1 MPWKLPGSRPD
12 SYQSPSLVSM
22 MGHRI
27 PHERNVPSNKEIF
40 IRYGQIIPTPIYI
53 VEKSKKNLKKK
64 KSTKKKQLQTLFL
77 KVWIHSTLFFC
88 LKNISILIYTRIKNY
103 YFINIDLFNGKEE
116 TSYYNYNFLILNK
129 R

>member
-64 KSTKKKQLQTLFL
+64 KINQKETVT
-77 KVWIHSTLFFC
+77 
-88 LKNISILIYTRIKNY
+88 NIISKSLDTFNIIL
-103 YFINIDLFNGKEE
+103 L
-116 TSYYNYNFLILNK
+116 S
-129 R
+129 